1 MKTSD
6 LTKQL
11 RSRNSGRTLLSL
23 LGLAQQL
30 FYGIGEDGTILNVYF
45 PKKEDWLVEW
55 VVQRLREEEGDGG
68 VEYVRKLLVRK
79 KLTEWAF

>member
-1 MKTSD
+1 MQGLPLLKASD

-11 RSRNSGRTLLSL
+11 RSRNSGQTLLSL
-23 LGLAQQL
+23 LSLAQQL
-30 FYGIGEDGTILNVYF
+30 LYGIREDGTILNVYF

-68 VEYVRKLLVRK
+68 VEYVGLLVRK
-79 KLTEWAF
+79 

>member
-1 MKTSD
+1 MKISD

-11 RSRNSGRTLLSL
+11 RSRNSGQTLLSL

-45 PKKEDWLVEW
+45 PKKEGWLVEW
-55 VVQRLREEEGDGG
+55 VAQRLREEEGDGG
-68 VEYVRKLLVRK
+68 VEYVGKLFVRK
-79 KLTEWAF
+79 

>member
-1 MKTSD
+1 MKTTD

-11 RSRNSGRTLLSL
+11 RSRNSGQTLLSL
-23 LGLAQQL
+23 LDLAQRL

-45 PKKEDWLVEW
+45 PKKEGWLVEW

-68 VEYVRKLLVRK
+68 VEYVGKQLIRK
-79 KLTEWAF
+79 